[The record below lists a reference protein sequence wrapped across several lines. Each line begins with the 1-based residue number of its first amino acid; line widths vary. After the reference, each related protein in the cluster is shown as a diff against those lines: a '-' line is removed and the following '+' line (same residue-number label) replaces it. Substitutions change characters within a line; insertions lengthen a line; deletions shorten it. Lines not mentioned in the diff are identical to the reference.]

1 MSFFVNPFASA
12 SGGAPVFATSP
23 LHPLPS
29 NNSIP
34 LPANLRRSS
43 LRAVTPAS
51 CDAGHSAA
59 TVPGTMSGSQNHSQ
73 GGVQFISPFNKGGA
87 ISPGRAAPSSSSS
100 PSSPRKNS
108 AGAGGQARS
117 RSHSRALSNGD
128 VAPNSPG
135 SRRASLQGGTSSPLR
150 SPAASTAHAVPFFSN
165 FVNPNQPVSG
175 ASSNHLLNV
184 HQPDFSR
191 RRSVDVGVLGLGTHR
206 LNGVSTLSKRV
217 REAVGP
223 DAGDK
228 EIGLVGAGAK
238 GGKDR
243 L

>member
-1 MSFFVNPFASA
+1 MSFFVNPFASTA
-12 SGGAPVFATSP
+12 GGPPVFATSP

-43 LRAVTPAS
+43 LRAATPAS
-51 CDAGHSAA
+51 CDAGHSSA
-59 TVPGTMSGSQNHSQ
+59 TVPGTMSGTQNLSQ

-87 ISPGRAAPSSSSS
+87 TSSPGRAAASSS

-108 AGAGGQARS
+108 AGGSQGRS
-117 RSHSRALSNGD
+117 RSHSRGLSNGD

-165 FVNPNQPVSG
+165 FVNPNQPAAG
-175 ASSNHLLNV
+175 ASSNHFLNV